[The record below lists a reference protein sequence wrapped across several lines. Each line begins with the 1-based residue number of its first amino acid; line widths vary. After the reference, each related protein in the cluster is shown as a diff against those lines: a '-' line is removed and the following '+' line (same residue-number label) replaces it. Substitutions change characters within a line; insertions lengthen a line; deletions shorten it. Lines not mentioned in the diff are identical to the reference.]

1 MHDLLRAAEEG
12 HVVRRVRADRAAGN
26 AGRVSAHRLAAVA
39 RHAAYRLLGLATY
52 QSRKAA

>member
-26 AGRVSAHRLAAVA
+26 AGRVSATVSPRL
-39 RHAAYRLLGLATY
+39 RDTPHTDYSG
-52 QSRKAA
+52 